1 MIIERNN
8 TSFAV
13 KVYEQLKKTNFTELD
28 FLRYHQ
34 NVLRWF
40 VNSIDCGSRG
50 LLCAHEMGTGKTMVG
65 AAVAFDALAAG
76 YKVIFL
82 TTKSLAGNMS
92 NTVTKYIVQRA
103 AQSPDWQ
110 IDGVTM
116 STLQPDAI
124 SEFVSQNFSFVSSN
138 ASNMVTALI
147 RAAEGKPGAEYA
159 KVVKKV
165 AEPEQRIEAIVANS
179 SLENHAI
186 IVDEAHNLFRAI
198 TNGSQ
203 NALLFY
209 KMVMKTKRIKLF
221 WLTGTPIATDPFE
234 LVPALNM
241 LVGYDLLPT
250 DYVEFRRL
258 FVGANG
264 IINKSKFQNRIQGLV
279 SRVTADVKPG
289 KTIKPPATN
298 TPDVK
303 FPTILPRVIHLVH
316 MTDTQYAAYSAARD
330 KETDEAS
337 RAYRNA
343 SSSPLTKPKN
353 QASSSYRQQSRQLSN
368 FCPPAEYRS
377 TKFGNIDA
385 AAINPIESPKY
396 DKVLEIIDG
405 ATGLGYVYSQF
416 VGAGGLASLAA
427 MLNQH
432 GYSIHPLQK
441 HTTSLAAE
449 DRVEG
454 GSTPMPTKPVNLD
467 EFRAKF
473 EATDWWKTHYLD
485 TIPGEELADWL
496 TPTDDV
502 VPRFSAPVIP
512 DAPRGTVRS
521 FWALPI
527 DPFTGAGEV
536 HLIDGKA
543 FANVS
548 SADAARSAIE
558 YATANG
564 VTSVFG
570 PAEYFPIATAD
581 PTIGM
586 QYIGGTER
594 SKTYA
599 VCTGA
604 IDPAEREQILAIYNS
619 PENAHGEL
627 ISLLLFSATGA
638 EGLDLKNQ
646 RYGIVLEPYWTAAR
660 INQVERR
667 GARANSHI
675 QLPSVEQ
682 TFQLHVLLAVKP
694 TTHPNVTI
702 DELTADIPPEK
713 MTTDVE
719 LYTDSNRSAAIIE
732 SFQTALYE
740 TSIEC
745 MVNDG
750 QCKTC
755 APTDEML
762 FFTDVTTDM
771 EMPDPCKPYTPAEI
785 RAKTVM
791 LNDKTYKWTDGPT
804 FYDYNA
810 DLDAWTEIPKYT
822 LLHSELSELV

>member
-82 TTKSLAGNMS
+82 TTKSLAGNMV
-92 NTVTKYIVQRA
+92 NTVIKYIEQRTA
-103 AQSPDWQ
+103 RSPDWQ
-110 IDGVTM
+110 IGDVVM
-116 STLQPDAI
+116 STLTSDGIA
-124 SEFVSQNFSFVSSN
+124 EFARDRFSYVSSN
-138 ASNMVTALI
+138 ASNMITALI
-147 RAAEGKPGAEYA
+147 KAAEGATGAEYSA
-159 KVVKKV
+159 AMKKV
-165 AEPEQRIEAIVANS
+165 TSPEQRIEAIVAGG
-179 SLENHAI
+179 SLENHTI

-203 NALLFY
+203 NALSFY

-241 LVGYDLLPT
+241 LVGVDLLPT

-258 FVGANG
+258 FVGPHG
-264 IINKSKFQNRIQGLV
+264 IINKSKFQNRVQGLV

-289 KTIKPPATN
+289 STIKPPLTA

-303 FPTILPRVIHLVH
+303 FPTILPRKIHLVY

-368 FCPPAEYRS
+368 YCPPPEYRN
-377 TKFGNIDA
+377 TKFGNINA
-385 AAINPIESPKY
+385 ADINPIESPKY
-396 DKVLEIIDG
+396 DKVLEIINNS
-405 ATGLGYVYSQF
+405 TGLGYVYSQF
-416 VGAGGLASLAA
+416 VGAGGLSSLTT

-432 GYSIHPLQK
+432 GYKIHPLQK
-441 HTTSLAAE
+441 HTTSLASE

-454 GSTPMPTKPVNLD
+454 GSAPMPTKPINLD

-485 TIPGEELADWL
+485 TIPGDELYDWL
-496 TPTDDV
+496 TPSDDI
-502 VPRFSAPVIP
+502 PRFSAPIIP

-527 DPFTGAGEV
+527 DPFVGAGKVELV
-536 HLIDGKA
+536 DGKA
-543 FANVS
+543 FADVK
-548 SADAARSAIE
+548 SADAAKSAVE

-564 VTSVFG
+564 ATSIFG
-570 PAEYFPIATAD
+570 PADYFPIPTAD
-581 PTIGM
+581 PNVGM
-586 QYIGGTER
+586 LYIGGHR

-619 PENAHGEL
+619 PENAHGEH
-627 ISLLLFSATGA
+627 IGLLLFSATGA

-646 RYGIVLEPYWTAAR
+646 RYGIVLEPYWTSAR

-675 QLPSVEQ
+675 QLPANEQ
-682 TFQLHVLLAVKP
+682 NFQLHVILAVKP
-694 TTHPNVTI
+694 ITHPNITVA
-702 DELTADIPPEK
+702 DLANDIPPEK
-713 MTTDVE
+713 ITTDIE

-755 APTDEML
+755 TPTDEML
-762 FFTDVTTDM
+762 FFADITTDM
-771 EMPDPCKPYTPAEI
+771 EMPDPCKPYTLAEV
-785 RAKTVM
+785 RAKTITH
-791 LNDKTYKWTDGPT
+791 NGKTYKWTDGPT

-810 DLDAWTEIPKYT
+810 DLDAWSEIPKYT